1 MGYYGRLELK
11 LRARKMR
18 SHGKSY
24 LEIMRTL
31 GIPKS
36 TVSDWCR
43 DIQLTKSQ
51 LRKLYKSKKAGALKG
66 SIIAAKNKQA
76 RRIKET
82 KELFTLGMKE
92 VGALSK
98 RDRFSAGI
106 AFYASEGTKS
116 DKGCSF
122 ANSDPSIIK
131 FMVDWFREFGHVPQ
145 KKFFGAIWLHEG
157 LNENKAKRFWSKLTR
172 IPLEHFYKTYIA
184 LNKKDS
190 KKIRKNIHEN
200 GVFSFYV
207 SDVVLY
213 RKIRGWIGG
222 ILRDT

>member
-1 MGYYGRLELK
+1 M
-11 LRARKMR
+11 RKR
-18 SHGKSY
+18 GKSY
-24 LEIMRTL
+24 IEIMQTL
-31 GIPKS
+31 HIPKS
-36 TVSDWCR
+36 TVSDWCH
-43 DIQLTKSQ
+43 DVKLTTSQ
-51 LRKLYKSKKAGALKG
+51 IDHLYRSKKSGALKG

-82 KELFTLGMKE
+82 EKLFDLGMKD
-92 VGALSK
+92 VGVLSK
-98 RDRFSAGI
+98 RDRFLAGI

-116 DKGCSF
+116 DKGCSL
-122 ANSDPSIIK
+122 ANADPTIIK

-145 KKFFGAIWLHEG
+145 KKFYGAIWLHEG
-157 LNENKAKRFWSKLTR
+157 LSEDKAKNFWSKLTR

-184 LNKKDS
+184 QNKTDS
-190 KKIRKNIHEN
+190 KKIRKNIHEH

-222 ILRDT
+222 VLRGSMI